1 MEYELDTK
9 GCERRQLVVAFA
21 VAAILSGWLA
31 LALVV
36 GSIDNSGFLS

>member
-9 GCERRQLVVAFA
+9 GRDRRQLVVAFA

-36 GSIDNSGFLS
+36 GSINNSGFLS